1 MTKTDIIEHCKLL
14 ILQRIAESQ
23 KAMLS
28 AQDAANNEEKS
39 SAGDKYETGRAMG
52 HLERDRNAQ
61 QAAKAQEE
69 LLSLQKIDIKLKHT
83 SVNTGALV
91 STTQGVLFVAIG
103 IGTINIKDNKV
114 IVLSPLSPLSVMIK
128 GKKTGDSYMLN
139 GVKHTIKKIE

>member
-1 MTKTDIIEHCKLL
+1 MTKTDIIEHCKIL

-91 STTQGVLFVAIG
+91 STTQGILFVAIG
-103 IGTINIKDNKV
+103 IGTININDNKV
-114 IVLSPLSPLSVMIK
+114 IVLSPLSPLSILIK

>member
-1 MTKTDIIEHCKLL
+1 MTKLEIIEHCKEL
-14 ILQRIAESQ
+14 ILKRIAESQ
-23 KAMLS
+23 KAMQD

-69 LLSLQKIDIKLKHT
+69 LLCLQKIDINLKHT

-91 STTQGVLFVAIG
+91 NSSQGILFVAIG
-103 IGTINIKDNKV
+103 IGTVTIKEKKV
-114 IVLSPLSPLSVMIK
+114 IVLSPLSPLSTLIK
-128 GKKTGDSYMLN
+128 GKKVGETYILN
-139 GVKHTIKKIE
+139 GIEHTINKIA

>member
-1 MTKTDIIEHCKLL
+1 VTKTDIIEHCKIL

-91 STTQGVLFVAIG
+91 STTQGILFVAIG
-103 IGTINIKDNKV
+103 IGTININDNKV
-114 IVLSPLSPLSVMIK
+114 IVLSPLSPLSILIK

>member
-1 MTKTDIIEHCKLL
+1 MTKTDIIEHCKIL

-69 LLSLQKIDIKLKHT
+69 LLSLQKIDLQLKHT
-83 SVNTGALV
+83 SVKTGALV
-91 STTQGVLFVAIG
+91 NTTQGLLFVAIG
-103 IGTINIKDNKV
+103 IGNITINQHKV
-114 IVLSPLSPLSVMIK
+114 IVLSPLSPLSVLIK